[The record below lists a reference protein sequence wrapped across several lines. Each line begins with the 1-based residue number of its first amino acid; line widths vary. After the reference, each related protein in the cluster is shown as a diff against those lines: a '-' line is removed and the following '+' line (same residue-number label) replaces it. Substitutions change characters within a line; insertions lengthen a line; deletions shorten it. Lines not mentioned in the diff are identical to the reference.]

1 MGDWCVVDHLL
12 RLAVTLLAAVA
23 IPVLVRK
30 RVGGS
35 PVSYTAIVCGLTFLV
50 MAEVLWLTSPL
61 APDWRLRDADLH
73 LPAYGGGY
81 LLVLIGFLLLMRD
94 MRMTQVRDRQATSD
108 ERARAEAA
116 RLQEARLQVAL
127 DELNHVQNELRR
139 ERDFIRGIIET
150 NDVLIISIDLDD
162 DRLTMF
168 NKGAEQLTGYT
179 RAEVIGRQYR
189 EIFIA
194 PEDRAK
200 VVQTR
205 EDIKAGRLDDVGSQE
220 HVILTKSGARRRIS
234 WTYTVSHDDQGRAT
248 HMAAFGR
255 DVTEQRQM
263 QESLERAKAD
273 LERAN
278 VDLERLATTD
288 YVTGLINRRL
298 ATALFEREVVRSRRA
313 CTPLAAILMD
323 LDRFKAIND
332 TYGHEAG
339 DAVLK
344 GVAPA
349 IAARLRTTDI
359 VARYGGDEFL
369 LVLPDTD
376 VPGAELLAEEVRRL
390 VQRTPVKHGA
400 AELAVTVS
408 LGLAM
413 LEPGQHLTV
422 DQLVRRADEA
432 MYRAKKLGG
441 NRVAVWGAPAEADVA
456 SGLASAE

>member
-1 MGDWCVVDHLL
+1 
-12 RLAVTLLAAVA
+12 
-23 IPVLVRK
+23 
-30 RVGGS
+30 
-35 PVSYTAIVCGLTFLV
+35 
-50 MAEVLWLTSPL
+50 
-61 APDWRLRDADLH
+61 
-73 LPAYGGGY
+73 
-81 LLVLIGFLLLMRD
+81 
-94 MRMTQVRDRQATSD
+94 
-108 ERARAEAA
+108 
-116 RLQEARLQVAL
+116 
-127 DELNHVQNELRR
+127 
-139 ERDFIRGIIET
+139 
-150 NDVLIISIDLDD
+150 
-162 DRLTMF
+162 
-168 NKGAEQLTGYT
+168 
-179 RAEVIGRQYR
+179 
-189 EIFIA
+189 
-194 PEDRAK
+194 
-200 VVQTR
+200 
-205 EDIKAGRLDDVGSQE
+205 
-220 HVILTKSGARRRIS
+220 
-234 WTYTVSHDDQGRAT
+234 
-248 HMAAFGR
+248 MAAFGC

-298 ATALFEREVVRSRRA
+298 ASALFEREVVRSRRA

-339 DAVLK
+339 DAVLR

-349 IAARLRTTDI
+349 IAARLRTSDI

-369 LVLPDTD
+369 FVLPDTD

-408 LGLAM
+408 LGLAV

-456 SGLASAE
+456 GAPASAE